1 MSRRNPVRTGFTLI
15 ELLVVIAIIAVLIAL
30 LLPAVQQAREA
41 ARRSQCKNNLKQL
54 GLALHNYHDTHNTFP
69 PGGFYMGPNL
79 GNGLSFHVMLLPF
92 LDQANLYSQFL
103 FEKDKWIDASKGR
116 VLGKTVPP
124 GLLCPSSGMTMSWDT
139 SEKNAGNHTTHY
151 LGITGPVGDT
161 PVNPASNTKYSW
173 DIGSPSIYGG
183 WGNEGILLR
192 GECKKIRDVTDGT
205 SNTFLIGESSWDKN
219 EQRYRSWLR
228 GIYSNTSGMA
238 SYPGGNDVLVSTKN
252 IRYQPNTNGG
262 TNFTNDMPF
271 GSNHTGGMQVL
282 MADGAVTFINE
293 NIDNTL
299 YRAMA
304 TRSSGEI
311 ATRP

>member
-1 MSRRNPVRTGFTLI
+1 MSRKKAIRTGFTLI

-69 PGGFYMGPNL
+69 PGGFYAGTRL
-79 GNGLSFHVMLLPF
+79 GNGLSFHIMILPF
-92 LDQANLYSQFL
+92 MDQANLYSQFL
-103 FEKDKWIDASKGR
+103 FEKASWIDASKAR
-116 VLGKTVPP
+116 VLGATIPP
-124 GLLCPSSGMTMSWDT
+124 GLLCPSSSVTKSWDT
-139 SEKNAGNHTTHY
+139 NEKSAGNYTTHY

-161 PVNPASNTKYSW
+161 PVNPATNMRYSW
-173 DIGSPSIYGG
+173 EVASPTTTGG
-183 WGNEGILLR
+183 WSNEGILLR

-205 SNTFLIGESSWDKN
+205 SNTFLVGESSWDKN

-228 GIYSNTSGMA
+228 GSWTNTA
-238 SYPGGNDVLVSTKN
+238 LTIYPGGNDIIVSTKN

-262 TNFTNDMPF
+262 NNFTNDMPF
-271 GSNHTGGMQVL
+271 GSNHTGGVQML
-282 MADGAVTFINE
+282 MADGAVTFLSE
-293 NIDNTL
+293 NIDNTI
-299 YRAMA
+299 YRGMA
-304 TRSSGEI
+304 SRGGGEI